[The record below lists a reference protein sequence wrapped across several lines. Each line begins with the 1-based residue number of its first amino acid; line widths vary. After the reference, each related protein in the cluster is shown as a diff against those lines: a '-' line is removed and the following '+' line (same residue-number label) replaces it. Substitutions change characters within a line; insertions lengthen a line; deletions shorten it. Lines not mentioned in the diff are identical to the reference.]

1 MKARTYGDDGYR
13 STNVEDHI
21 HRSDEAVYRLS
32 KLLFDK
38 GLLTFDEVVRDVFEL
53 YDLSEPSK

>member
-1 MKARTYGDDGYR
+1 MKARTYGNNGLR
-13 STNVEDHI
+13 NTNVEAHI
-21 HRSDEAVYRLS
+21 HRSDEAVYRLA

-53 YDLSEPSK
+53 YDLSEPLK